1 MIFTEK
7 QRQTLLSP
15 LAENDFCGVYLKSE
29 RQLFRPLRNEF
40 NLAQTSLRT
49 LNQNPEI
56 SELDAL
62 QEDNKNNWQQLANTL
77 ADVFANSSRDIELT
91 GWMMAA
97 QIVVDPSLSGLA
109 QVSLWLEELVSTH
122 WDSLQPILPDNKI
135 KSESNKESEIN
146 SFKVKAFVQLVGESE
161 DSCLLYSPLLM
172 TPLIADLDFS
182 RYQSEEHKGNLAEIR
197 IQYHTLALAERQ
209 QVLEL
214 IENLVKIKNSI
225 GAIEKKVGE
234 LCKQYLLS
242 PPGFQ
247 FVVSLVNKMLRA
259 IEFISGL
266 KPTVPVSVQASSQ
279 NNAQQ
284 TEEKIESVENSNTV
298 EQPVMENNQPVATAT
313 SFAQLAEQQEF
324 NRDQAFQQLRELAD
338 YFRQTE
344 PHSPV
349 AYLLDKATRWGY
361 MALPELLT
369 ELLSNQQDTI
379 DRVFNLTGLDETG
392 QVTLPAI
399 NKAMAVAPALSTASG
414 VKKLTEQEETQT
426 AVSETVAEQS
436 PAKTQQKSKSS
447 SDSLW

>member
-1 MIFTEK
+1 MDTMIFTEK
-7 QRQTLLSP
+7 QRQTLLLP

-77 ADVFANSSRDIELT
+77 ADVFANSSRDIELA

-109 QVSLWLEELVSTH
+109 QVSLWLEDLVSTH

-135 KSESNKESEIN
+135 KSESSKESEIN

-197 IQYHTLALAERQ
+197 SQYHALALAERP

-225 GAIEKKVGE
+225 GAIEKKVSE

-242 PPGFQ
+242 SPGFQ
-247 FVVSLVNKMLRA
+247 FVISLVNKMLRA

-266 KPTVPVSVQASSQ
+266 KPSAPASVPASSQ
-279 NNAQQ
+279 NNVQQ
-284 TEEKIESVENSNTV
+284 TEEKIESIENSNTV
-298 EQPVMENNQPVATAT
+298 ELPAMENNQPVATAT

-399 NKAMAVAPALSTASG
+399 NKAMAVAP
-414 VKKLTEQEETQT
+414 VF
-426 AVSETVAEQS
+426 VY
-436 PAKTQQKSKSS
+436 SK
-447 SDSLW
+447 